1 MSVANSAIS
10 LRYNLKSCHHPLRPA
25 RHNLTYWAVRICGNV
40 PCWIRVVCLCLSTC
54 WTRSNRTYPRAQVP
68 TPDCHL
74 ATPATAHCCISLQHT
89 AHSSIPSCTRLYKH
103 FLPFNLC
110 SSFAENPLT
119 ALEPTQQPSTEDFF
133 TGGDKAAGLW
143 GHHSPPSTAEI
154 QNKWRYA
161 ATTPLR
167 CLKPCTGG
175 TLLRLSVRISVLLPH
190 QLMNGM

>member
-1 MSVANSAIS
+1 METCHVEFALFACVCPHAGHVVIGHIHVR
-10 LRYNLKSCHHPLRPA
+10 RYQHRTVILPLQRQ
-25 RHNLTYWAVRICGNV
+25 LTVVY
-40 PCWIRVVCLCLSTC
+40 PCNT
-54 WTRSNRTYPRAQVP
+54 
-68 TPDCHL
+68 
-74 ATPATAHCCISLQHT
+74 QHT
-89 AHSSIPSCTRLYKH
+89 AAFPHVPDSIKH

-190 QLMNGM
+190 QLMNDM